1 MNYKK
6 YGMSVKESSIAPI
19 VHWEKVFYF
28 DGGDGHRVIY
38 GHHNGGGF
46 IAIPNMRIC
55 CEAAEG
61 AHSANWNRDS
71 MIGAGVKEM
80 YASAIAEY
88 IDDYNAVHEAEIR
101 TVLDEEVQRLR
112 DDIIRRGFVAR

>member
-1 MNYKK
+1 MDYKN
-6 YGMSVKESSIAPI
+6 GMSVSVRDLDYVDPY

-38 GHHNGGGF
+38 GHHTGGGF
-46 IAIPNMRIC
+46 IAIPNMHIS

-61 AHSANWNRDS
+61 TCSVDWNRDS
-71 MIGAGVKEM
+71 MISAGVNAK

-88 IDDYNAVHEAEIR
+88 INSYNNELTEGE
-101 TVLDEEVQRLR
+101 T
-112 DDIIRRGFVAR
+112 